1 MANGYLLHFSCLENF
16 MDRGVWWVA
25 KESQRSPWV
34 HKESETTEQL
44 TLSLE
49 ASDSCLS
56 LRNMDY
62 NGLDLEKNTVF
73 T

>member
-25 KESQRSPWV
+25 KESQRSPWG

-44 TLSLE
+44 TLSIE